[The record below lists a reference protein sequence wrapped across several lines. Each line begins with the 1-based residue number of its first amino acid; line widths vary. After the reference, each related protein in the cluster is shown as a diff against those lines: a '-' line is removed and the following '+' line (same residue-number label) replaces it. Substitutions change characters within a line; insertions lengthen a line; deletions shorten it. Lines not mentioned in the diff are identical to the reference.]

1 MAYQRYPSRNAKR
14 NYFAMPNKIHSYP
27 IHPAAYAVYAYI
39 RYNRKEDPNLE
50 KAPEQLGISKKA
62 FQKALDELT
71 DHFLLQEFDGQ
82 YYLRCLCE
90 EFKNCYLLPNEIFNL
105 DLPVGAI
112 AVYGFLLC
120 CEDRATYQCY
130 PSYQTIGES
139 VGMSKSSVKKYVDC
153 LIEKRLIYT
162 EPTRV
167 WGHDGKKR
175 NGTLLYTIRPI
186 YEAIEYHAQM
196 QMKQMRVQQCKQPSV
211 SRL

>member
-1 MAYQRYPSRNAKR
+1 MAYQQYPSRTAKR
-14 NYFAMPNKIHSYP
+14 NYFVMPNKIHSCNINP
-27 IHPAAYAVYAYI
+27 TAYAVYAYM
-39 RYNRKEDPNLE
+39 RYNRKEDPNFENVPAL
-50 KAPEQLGISKKA
+50 LGISKTA

-71 DHFLLQEFDGQ
+71 DKFLLLEFDGQ
-82 YYLRCLCE
+82 YHLRWLCE
-90 EFKNCYLLPNEIFNL
+90 DFGNCYLLPNEIFNL

-120 CEDRATYQCY
+120 CEDRDTYQCY
-130 PSYQTIGES
+130 PSYETIGDG

-186 YEAIEYHAQM
+186 YEAIQYHANQ
-196 QMKQMRVQQCKQPSV
+196 QMKQMRLQECKQPT
-211 SRL
+211 